1 MITFFNLRDSSTAEQ
16 TLVQRASNVL
26 LVTQSWWRVRSD
38 HAHWQEGDLLTAANS
53 TTFNA
58 PGPGHPP
65 LSPQETRPNIPL
77 QLNRV
82 LMLLRPGANRNS
94 CRIASFLIFLFT
106 QKYCLF
112 KNKTPPPTPLLQTFT
127 NKKSKNTSGIFYSP
141 WTDETF
147 SFSVIATHLLA
158 SVFRTASCSLSV
170 TAVDYTPSTVRAEE
184 NCSRNRM
191 TSWLQHGRALFLKV
205 TSCCY
210 C

>member
-1 MITFFNLRDSSTAEQ
+1 MFCWSHNRDGVSGLITLIDKREIYLQQQ
-16 TLVQRASNVL
+16 TLPRLMHPGLDTPHYHLKKQDQTSLYSWTAFWCYLDRELTGIHAVL
-26 LVTQSWWRVRSD
+26 LHFLYSY
-38 HAHWQEGDLLTAANS
+38 LLKS
-53 TTFNA
+53 IVCSKIR
-58 PGPGHPP
+58 PP
-65 LSPQETRPNIPL
+65 
-77 QLNRV
+77 
-82 LMLLRPGANRNS
+82 
-94 CRIASFLIFLFT
+94 
-106 QKYCLF
+106 
-112 KNKTPPPTPLLQTFT
+112 PPPTPLLQTFT